1 MERAIS
7 FWDFLNRYNIEIPI
21 IQRDYA
27 QGRKGKETLREMF
40 LKNLKNAIDN
50 NLSDKQEILILD
62 FVYGSVKNGK
72 LQPLDGQQR
81 LTTLWLLHWYVALRA
96 KKMEEAGRLL
106 QKFSYETRMSSRNF
120 FKNLCYQDF
129 NAFVP
134 RENSSDE
141 SRESIV
147 DFITNQIWFY
157 AEWKQDPTIQS
168 VLRMLSGTDM
178 NDGIEELFGDEKQED
193 FEKYWEKLTSA
204 NAPIKFYYL
213 PMNNF
218 NLTDDL
224 YIKMNA
230 RGKQLTHFENFK
242 ADLVGYIEEKK
253 WGKLNH
259 PVEGIP
265 IKMDT
270 TWMDIFWKH
279 RSANNRV
286 DEIYFEFLNRF
297 FLNYHINDVKD
308 EKNEKDEYK
317 YNYYSFLTKKGTIRY
332 EGLKNYMWDNEIDE
346 DLFVNLER
354 ILDNFSNSDIK
365 KDDFTCDWDKTFR
378 FIPEYQQDSIEDT
391 GNEWL
396 EVSSITQLQRVVF
409 YAICKYFEEG
419 KADTESLK
427 RWMRFVWNIVS
438 VKIQNLSEM
447 KKAIDIIDKVKSPHN
462 VYSELKCLGKITTNN
477 DFERQLQEE
486 IEKAKRILTDDNS
499 LATYN
504 GACKKT
510 NGEAFA
516 TWEEIIIEAERYAFF
531 NGAIRFL
538 FRDDEGNFNWDKSSQ
553 LYFDKKW
560 TNVKKFFDIN
570 GVKDIPEHKY
580 KSEAILLK
588 AVLYNIEN
596 YWCFIEP
603 EKYVLDNTAETWR
616 NRILLSDDW
625 TKAVHKILL
634 DNLTIVVREQ
644 DDEIYKTLYNTKL
657 LDYVVDKKV
666 GSRIKWIHGR
676 RAIYQPRYE
685 GIMPDYDKDDFH
697 RNKILADCRKKK
709 MISINEEYEI
719 PNCDFFNGWNI
730 QFKYKYQHDNKWYF
744 FSYNPDNCIYLMEDE
759 WNGNKACTNKSSD
772 RYGKTYKGEVNKLY
786 SANEFCKLLNNII
799 DRFLSD

>member
-40 LKNLKNAIDN
+40 LRNLKNAMDN

-96 KKMEEAGRLL
+96 KKMEEAGMLL

-129 NAFVP
+129 NAFVS
-134 RENSSDE
+134 REDSSDE

-242 ADLVGYIEEKK
+242 ADLVGYIEENQWKDLTDPEK
-253 WGKLNH
+253 
-259 PVEGIP
+259 GIP

-270 TWMDIFWKH
+270 TWMDIFWK
-279 RSANNRV
+279 AAKGKNRV

-297 FLNYHINDVKD
+297 FLNYHIGKIEDASDK
-308 EKNEKDEYK
+308 
-317 YNYYSFLTKKGTIRY
+317 YYSFLTKKGTIRY
-332 EGLKNYMWDNEIDE
+332 EGLKNYMWDNEIDG

-378 FIPEYQQDSIEDT
+378 FIPEYNQDSIEDT
-391 GNEWL
+391 VSEWL

-409 YAICKYFEEG
+409 YAICKYFKEG
-419 KADTESLK
+419 EADTESLR

-438 VKIQNLSEM
+438 VKDKNGNERIQNLSEM
-447 KKAIDIIDKVKSPHN
+447 KKSIDIIDKVKSPHN
-462 VYSELKCLGKITTNN
+462 VYSELKYLGEITPDNA
-477 DFERQLQEE
+477 FERQLQEE

-499 LATYN
+499 LATYK

-538 FRDDEGNFNWDKSSQ
+538 FRDKDGKFNWND
-553 LYFDKKW
+553 FDKKW
-560 TNVKKFFDIN
+560 TNVKKYFKEEN
-570 GVKDIPEHKY
+570 VKKDTSAMRDNY
-580 KSEAILLK
+580 DNANLLK
-588 AVLYNIEN
+588 SLISRITVGNFEEVLWNNRVFNNFPQSWRYYLMKTKICYSVHELLCGNEKAKELKSSTDFAEN
-596 YWCFIEP
+596 TIY
-603 EKYVLDNTAETWR
+603 
-616 NRILLSDDW
+616 LLSNTGLLDFVVENIPYSWIRNYHDH
-625 TKAVHKILL
+625 KAIYPSSKGIFLDAEYRDRFLL
-634 DNLTIVVREQ
+634 DNEDITIYETDIKIVGNREFFW
-644 DDEIYKTLYNTKL
+644 
-657 LDYVVDKKV
+657 
-666 GSRIKWIHGR
+666 GSDINFE
-676 RAIYQPRYE
+676 YE
-685 GIMPDYDKDDFH
+685 GHNYQWYRDD
-697 RNKILADCRKKK
+697 R
-709 MISINEEYEI
+709 
-719 PNCDFFNGWNI
+719 
-730 QFKYKYQHDNKWYF
+730 
-744 FSYNPDNCIYLMEDE
+744 IYLMLDDNPDE
-759 WNGNKACTNKSSD
+759 YAINTNNRQSD
-772 RYGKTYKGEVNKLY
+772 NTEYYYFKYDKNINIKDELKNLY
-786 SANEFCKLLNNII
+786 TQFSK
-799 DRFLSD
+799 

>member
-1 MERAIS
+1 MERERAIS

-96 KKMEEAGRLL
+96 KKMEEAGRSL

-129 NAFVP
+129 NAFVS
-134 RENSSDE
+134 REDSSDE

-242 ADLVGYIEEKK
+242 ADLVGYIEENQWKDLTDPEK
-253 WGKLNH
+253 
-259 PVEGIP
+259 GIP

-270 TWMDIFWKH
+270 TWMDIFWK
-279 RSANNRV
+279 AAKGKNRV

-297 FLNYHINDVKD
+297 FLNYHIGKIEDASDK
-308 EKNEKDEYK
+308 
-317 YNYYSFLTKKGTIRY
+317 YYSFLTKKGTIRY

-354 ILDNFSNSDIK
+354 ILDNFSKSNMS
-365 KDDFTCDWDKTFR
+365 KDDCKKVFTCDWDKKFR
-378 FIPEYQQDSIEDT
+378 FIPEYSQDSIEDT

-419 KADTESLK
+419 KADTESLR

-438 VKIQNLSEM
+438 VKDKNGNERIQNLSEM
-447 KKAIDIIDKVKSPHN
+447 KNAIKIIDRVKSPHN
-462 VYSELKCLGKITTNN
+462 VYSELKYLGEITPDNA
-477 DFERQLQEE
+477 FERQLQEE

-516 TWEEIIIEAERYAFF
+516 TWEEIIIEAEQYAFF

-538 FRDDEGNFNWDKSSQ
+538 FRDKDGKFNWDD
-553 LYFDKKW
+553 FDKKW
-560 TNVKKFFDIN
+560 TNVKKYFKEEK
-570 GVKDIPEHKY
+570 VKKDTSAMRDNY
-580 KSEAILLK
+580 DNANLLK
-588 AVLYNIEN
+588 SLISRITVGLFWEVLWNNRVFNNFPQSWRYYLMKTKICDSVHELLCGNEN
-596 YWCFIEP
+596 AKELKSSTDFAE
-603 EKYVLDNTAETWR
+603 NT
-616 NRILLSDDW
+616 IYLLSN
-625 TKAVHKILL
+625 TGLL
-634 DNLTIVVREQ
+634 DFVVEN
-644 DDEIYKTLYNTKL
+644 IPY
-657 LDYVVDKKV
+657 
-666 GSRIKWIHGR
+666 SWIRNYHDH
-676 RAIYQPRYE
+676 RAIYPSSKGIFLDAEYRDRFLLYNEDITIHETDAKIVGNREFFWGSDINFKYE
-685 GIMPDYDKDDFH
+685 GHNYQWYRDD
-697 RNKILADCRKKK
+697 R
-709 MISINEEYEI
+709 
-719 PNCDFFNGWNI
+719 
-730 QFKYKYQHDNKWYF
+730 
-744 FSYNPDNCIYLMEDE
+744 IYLMLDDNPDE
-759 WNGNKACTNKSSD
+759 YAINTNNRQSD
-772 RYGKTYKGEVNKLY
+772 NTEYYYFKYDKNINIKDELKNLY
-786 SANEFCKLLNNII
+786 TQFSK
-799 DRFLSD
+799 

>member
-40 LKNLKNAIDN
+40 LRNLKNAMDN

-96 KKMEEAGRLL
+96 KKMEEAGMLL
-106 QKFSYETRMSSRNF
+106 QKFSYETRMPSRNF

-129 NAFVP
+129 NAFVS
-134 RENSSDE
+134 REDSSDE

-242 ADLVGYIEEKK
+242 ADLVGYIEENQWKDLTDPEK
-253 WGKLNH
+253 
-259 PVEGIP
+259 GIP

-270 TWMDIFWKH
+270 TWMDIFWK
-279 RSANNRV
+279 AAKGKNRV

-297 FLNYHINDVKD
+297 FLNYHIGKIEDASDK
-308 EKNEKDEYK
+308 
-317 YNYYSFLTKKGTIRY
+317 YYSFLTKKGTIRY
-332 EGLKNYMWDNEIDE
+332 EGLKNYMWDNEIDG

-378 FIPEYQQDSIEDT
+378 FIPEYNQDSIEDT
-391 GNEWL
+391 VSEWL

-409 YAICKYFEEG
+409 YAICKYFKEG
-419 KADTESLK
+419 EADTESLR

-438 VKIQNLSEM
+438 VKDKNGNERIQNLSEM

-462 VYSELKCLGKITTNN
+462 VYSELKYLGEITPDNA
-477 DFERQLQEE
+477 FERQLQEE

-499 LATYN
+499 LATYK

-538 FRDDEGNFNWDKSSQ
+538 FRDKDGKFNWND
-553 LYFDKKW
+553 FDKKW
-560 TNVKKFFDIN
+560 TNVKKYFKEEN
-570 GVKDIPEHKY
+570 VKKDTSAMRDNY
-580 KSEAILLK
+580 DNANLLK
-588 AVLYNIEN
+588 SLISRITVGNFEEVLWNNRVFNNFPQSWRYYLMKTKICYSVHELLCGNEKAKELKSSTDFAEN
-596 YWCFIEP
+596 TIY
-603 EKYVLDNTAETWR
+603 
-616 NRILLSDDW
+616 LLSNTGLLDFVVENIPYSWIRNYHDH
-625 TKAVHKILL
+625 KAIYPSSKGIFLDAEYRDRFLL
-634 DNLTIVVREQ
+634 DNEDITIYETDIKIVGNREFFW
-644 DDEIYKTLYNTKL
+644 
-657 LDYVVDKKV
+657 
-666 GSRIKWIHGR
+666 GSDINFE
-676 RAIYQPRYE
+676 YE
-685 GIMPDYDKDDFH
+685 GHNYQWYRDD
-697 RNKILADCRKKK
+697 R
-709 MISINEEYEI
+709 
-719 PNCDFFNGWNI
+719 
-730 QFKYKYQHDNKWYF
+730 
-744 FSYNPDNCIYLMEDE
+744 IYLMLDDNPDE
-759 WNGNKACTNKSSD
+759 YAINTNNRQSD
-772 RYGKTYKGEVNKLY
+772 NTEYYYFKYDKNINIKDELKNLY
-786 SANEFCKLLNNII
+786 TQFSK
-799 DRFLSD
+799 

>member
-7 FWDFLNRYNIEIPI
+7 FWDFLNQYNIEIPI

-40 LKNLKNAIDN
+40 LKNLKNAMDN

-72 LQPLDGQQR
+72 MHPLDGQQR

-96 KKMEEAGRLL
+96 KKMEEAGKSL
-106 QKFSYETRMSSRNF
+106 QKFSYETRMSSRDF
-120 FKNLCYQDF
+120 FKNLCSQDF

-242 ADLVGYIEEKK
+242 ADLVGYIEENQWKDLTDPEK
-253 WGKLNH
+253 
-259 PVEGIP
+259 GIP

-270 TWMDIFWKH
+270 SWLDIFWTH

-297 FLNYHINDVKD
+297 FLNYHIRKIEDASDK
-308 EKNEKDEYK
+308 
-317 YNYYSFLTKKGTIRY
+317 YYSFLTKKGTIRY
-332 EGLKNYMWDNEIDE
+332 EGLKNYMWDNKIDM
-346 DLFVNLER
+346 DLFKNLER

-365 KDDFTCDWDKTFR
+365 KDDFTCHWDEKFR

-409 YAICKYFEEG
+409 YAICKYFEEDE
-419 KADTESLK
+419 ADTESLR

-447 KKAIDIIDKVKSPHN
+447 KKAIDIIDRVKSPHN
-462 VYSELKCLGKITTNN
+462 VYSELKYLGEITTNN
-477 DFERQLQEE
+477 AFERQLKEE

-538 FRDDEGNFNWDKSSQ
+538 FRDEKDDFNWDN
-553 LYFDKKW
+553 FDKKW
-560 TNVKKFFDIN
+560 TNVKKYFKEEK
-570 GVKDIPEHKY
+570 VKEDTSAMRDNY
-580 KSEAILLK
+580 DNANLLK
-588 AVLYNIEN
+588 SLISRITVGNFWEVLWNNRVFNNFPQSWRYYLMKTKICDSVHELLCGNEN
-596 YWCFIEP
+596 AKELKSSTDFAE
-603 EKYVLDNTAETWR
+603 NT
-616 NRILLSDDW
+616 IYQLSN
-625 TKAVHKILL
+625 TGLL
-634 DNLTIVVREQ
+634 DFVVEN
-644 DDEIYKTLYNTKL
+644 IPY
-657 LDYVVDKKV
+657 
-666 GSRIKWIHGR
+666 SWIRNYHDH
-676 RAIYQPRYE
+676 RAIYPSSKGIFLDAEYRDRFLLGNEDITIYETDIKIVGNREFFWGSDINFKYE
-685 GIMPDYDKDDFH
+685 GHNYQWYRDD
-697 RNKILADCRKKK
+697 R
-709 MISINEEYEI
+709 
-719 PNCDFFNGWNI
+719 
-730 QFKYKYQHDNKWYF
+730 
-744 FSYNPDNCIYLMEDE
+744 IYLMLDDNPDE
-759 WNGNKACTNKSSD
+759 YAINTNKYQSD
-772 RYGKTYKGEVNKLY
+772 NTEYYYFKYHKDMNIKDELKNLY
-786 SANEFCKLLNNII
+786 TKFSN
-799 DRFLSD
+799 

>member
-7 FWDFLNRYNIEIPI
+7 FWDFLNQYNIEIPI

-40 LKNLKNAIDN
+40 LKNLKNAMDN

-72 LQPLDGQQR
+72 MHPLDGQQR

-96 KKMEEAGRLL
+96 KKMEEAGKSL
-106 QKFSYETRMSSRNF
+106 QKFSYETRMSSRDF
-120 FKNLCYQDF
+120 FKNLCSQDF

-242 ADLVGYIEEKK
+242 ADLVGYIEENQWKDLTDPEK
-253 WGKLNH
+253 
-259 PVEGIP
+259 GIP

-270 TWMDIFWKH
+270 SWLDIFWTH

-297 FLNYHINDVKD
+297 FLNYHIRKIEDASDK
-308 EKNEKDEYK
+308 
-317 YNYYSFLTKKGTIRY
+317 YYSFLTKKGTIRY
-332 EGLKNYMWDNEIDE
+332 EGLKNYMWDNKIDM
-346 DLFVNLER
+346 DLFKNLER

-365 KDDFTCDWDKTFR
+365 KDDFICHWDEKFR

-419 KADTESLK
+419 EADTESLK

-438 VKIQNLSEM
+438 VKDKKGNERIQDLSEM
-447 KKAIDIIDKVKSPHN
+447 KNAIDIIDRVKSPHN
-462 VYSELKCLGKITTNN
+462 VYSELKCLGEITTNN
-477 DFERQLQEE
+477 AFERQLKEE

-499 LATYN
+499 LATY
-504 GACKKT
+504 
-510 NGEAFA
+510 
-516 TWEEIIIEAERYAFF
+516 I
-531 NGAIRFL
+531 
-538 FRDDEGNFNWDKSSQ
+538 
-553 LYFDKKW
+553 
-560 TNVKKFFDIN
+560 
-570 GVKDIPEHKY
+570 
-580 KSEAILLK
+580 
-588 AVLYNIEN
+588 
-596 YWCFIEP
+596 
-603 EKYVLDNTAETWR
+603 
-616 NRILLSDDW
+616 
-625 TKAVHKILL
+625 
-634 DNLTIVVREQ
+634 
-644 DDEIYKTLYNTKL
+644 
-657 LDYVVDKKV
+657 
-666 GSRIKWIHGR
+666 
-676 RAIYQPRYE
+676 
-685 GIMPDYDKDDFH
+685 
-697 RNKILADCRKKK
+697 
-709 MISINEEYEI
+709 
-719 PNCDFFNGWNI
+719 
-730 QFKYKYQHDNKWYF
+730 
-744 FSYNPDNCIYLMEDE
+744 
-759 WNGNKACTNKSSD
+759 
-772 RYGKTYKGEVNKLY
+772 
-786 SANEFCKLLNNII
+786 
-799 DRFLSD
+799 

>member
-40 LKNLKNAIDN
+40 LRNLKNAMDN

-96 KKMEEAGRLL
+96 KKMEEAGMLL

-129 NAFVP
+129 NAFVS
-134 RENSSDE
+134 REDSSDE

-242 ADLVGYIEEKK
+242 ADLVGYIEENQWKDLTDPEK
-253 WGKLNH
+253 
-259 PVEGIP
+259 GIP

-270 TWMDIFWKH
+270 TWMDIFWK
-279 RSANNRV
+279 AAKGKNRV

-297 FLNYHINDVKD
+297 FLNYHIGKIEDASDK
-308 EKNEKDEYK
+308 
-317 YNYYSFLTKKGTIRY
+317 YYSFLTKKGTIRY
-332 EGLKNYMWDNEIDE
+332 EGLKNYMWDNEIDG

-378 FIPEYQQDSIEDT
+378 FIPEYNQDSIEDT
-391 GNEWL
+391 VSEWL

-409 YAICKYFEEG
+409 YAICKYFKEG
-419 KADTESLK
+419 EADTESLR

-438 VKIQNLSEM
+438 VKDKNGNERIQNLSEM

-462 VYSELKCLGKITTNN
+462 VYSELKYLGEITPDNA
-477 DFERQLQEE
+477 FERQLQEE

-499 LATYN
+499 LATYK

-538 FRDDEGNFNWDKSSQ
+538 FRDKDGKFNWND
-553 LYFDKKW
+553 FDKKW
-560 TNVKKFFDIN
+560 TNVKKYFKEEN
-570 GVKDIPEHKY
+570 VKKDTSAMRDNY
-580 KSEAILLK
+580 DNANLLK
-588 AVLYNIEN
+588 SLISRITVGNFEEVLWNNRVFNNFPQSWRYYLMKTKICYSVHELLCGNEKAKELKSSTDFAEN
-596 YWCFIEP
+596 TIY
-603 EKYVLDNTAETWR
+603 
-616 NRILLSDDW
+616 LLSNTGLLDFVVENIPYSWIRNYHDH
-625 TKAVHKILL
+625 KAIYPSSKGIFLDAEYRDRFLL
-634 DNLTIVVREQ
+634 DNEDITIYETDIKIVGNREFFW
-644 DDEIYKTLYNTKL
+644 
-657 LDYVVDKKV
+657 
-666 GSRIKWIHGR
+666 GSDINFE
-676 RAIYQPRYE
+676 YE
-685 GIMPDYDKDDFH
+685 GHNYQWYRDD
-697 RNKILADCRKKK
+697 R
-709 MISINEEYEI
+709 
-719 PNCDFFNGWNI
+719 
-730 QFKYKYQHDNKWYF
+730 
-744 FSYNPDNCIYLMEDE
+744 IYLMLDDNPDE
-759 WNGNKACTNKSSD
+759 YAINTNNRQSD
-772 RYGKTYKGEVNKLY
+772 NTEYYYFKYDKNINIKDELKNLY
-786 SANEFCKLLNNII
+786 TQFSK
-799 DRFLSD
+799 

>member
-1 MERAIS
+1 MERTIS

-129 NAFVP
+129 NAFVS
-134 RENSSDE
+134 REDSSDE
-141 SRESIV
+141 SRERIV

-242 ADLVGYIEEKK
+242 ADLVGYIEENQWKDLTDPEK
-253 WGKLNH
+253 
-259 PVEGIP
+259 GIP

-270 TWMDIFWKH
+270 TWMDIFWK
-279 RSANNRV
+279 AAKGKNRV

-297 FLNYHINDVKD
+297 FLNYHIGKIEDASDK
-308 EKNEKDEYK
+308 
-317 YNYYSFLTKKGTIRY
+317 YYSFLTKKGTIRY
-332 EGLKNYMWDNEIDE
+332 EGLKNYMWDNEIDV
-346 DLFVNLER
+346 DLFKNLKK

-378 FIPEYQQDSIEDT
+378 FIPEYSQDSIEDT
-391 GNEWL
+391 VSEWL

-409 YAICKYFEEG
+409 YAICKYFKEG
-419 KADTESLK
+419 EADTESLR

-438 VKIQNLSEM
+438 VKDKNGNERIQNLSEM

-462 VYSELKCLGKITTNN
+462 VYSELKYLGEITPDNA
-477 DFERQLQEE
+477 FERQLQEE

-499 LATYN
+499 LATYK

-531 NGAIRFL
+531 NGAIRFI
-538 FRDDEGNFNWDKSSQ
+538 FRDEKGDFNWDD
-553 LYFDKKW
+553 FDTKW
-560 TNVKKFFDIN
+560 TNVKKYFKEEK
-570 GVKDIPEHKY
+570 VKKDTSAMRDNY
-580 KSEAILLK
+580 DNANLLK
-588 AVLYNIEN
+588 SLISRITVGNFWEVLWNNRVFNNYPQSWRYYLMKTKICDSVHELLCGNEN
-596 YWCFIEP
+596 AKELKSSTDFAE
-603 EKYVLDNTAETWR
+603 NT
-616 NRILLSDDW
+616 IYLLSN
-625 TKAVHKILL
+625 TGLL
-634 DNLTIVVREQ
+634 DFVVEN
-644 DDEIYKTLYNTKL
+644 IPY
-657 LDYVVDKKV
+657 
-666 GSRIKWIHGR
+666 SWIRKYHDH
-676 RAIYQPRYE
+676 RAIYPSSKGIFLDAEYRDRFLLNNEDITIYETDIKIVGNREFFFGSDINFKYE
-685 GIMPDYDKDDFH
+685 GHNYQWYRDD
-697 RNKILADCRKKK
+697 R
-709 MISINEEYEI
+709 
-719 PNCDFFNGWNI
+719 
-730 QFKYKYQHDNKWYF
+730 
-744 FSYNPDNCIYLMEDE
+744 IYLMLDDNPDE
-759 WNGNKACTNKSSD
+759 YAINTTNRQSD
-772 RYGKTYKGEVNKLY
+772 NTEYYCFKYCKNEYHKDTDIKEYLKNLY
-786 SANEFCKLLNNII
+786 TNFQTNIL
-799 DRFLSD
+799 RVVP

>member
-40 LKNLKNAIDN
+40 LKNLKNAMDN

-72 LQPLDGQQR
+72 MHPLDGQQR

-96 KKMEEAGRLL
+96 KKMEEAGKSL
-106 QKFSYETRMSSRNF
+106 QKFSYETRMSSRDF
-120 FKNLCYQDF
+120 FKNLCSQDF

-242 ADLVGYIEEKK
+242 ADLVGYIEENQWKDLTDPEK
-253 WGKLNH
+253 
-259 PVEGIP
+259 GIP

-270 TWMDIFWKH
+270 SWLDIFWTH
-279 RSANNRV
+279 RSENNRV

-297 FLNYHINDVKD
+297 FLNYHIRKIEDASDK
-308 EKNEKDEYK
+308 
-317 YNYYSFLTKKGTIRY
+317 YYSFLTKKGTIRY
-332 EGLKNYMWDNEIDE
+332 EGLKNYMWDNKIDM
-346 DLFVNLER
+346 DLFKNLER

-365 KDDFTCDWDKTFR
+365 KDDFTCHWDEKFR

-409 YAICKYFEEG
+409 YAICKYFEEDE
-419 KADTESLK
+419 ADTESLR

-447 KKAIDIIDKVKSPHN
+447 KKAIDIIDRVKSPHN
-462 VYSELKCLGKITTNN
+462 VYSELKYLGEITTNN
-477 DFERQLQEE
+477 AFERQLKEE

-538 FRDDEGNFNWDKSSQ
+538 FRDEKDDFNWDN
-553 LYFDKKW
+553 FDKKW
-560 TNVKKFFDIN
+560 TNVKKYFKEEK
-570 GVKDIPEHKY
+570 VKEDTSAMRDNY
-580 KSEAILLK
+580 DNANLLK
-588 AVLYNIEN
+588 SLISRITVGNFWEVLWNNRVFNNFPQSWRYYLMKTKICDSVHELLCGNEN
-596 YWCFIEP
+596 AKELKSSTDFAE
-603 EKYVLDNTAETWR
+603 NT
-616 NRILLSDDW
+616 IYQLSN
-625 TKAVHKILL
+625 TGLL
-634 DNLTIVVREQ
+634 DFVVEN
-644 DDEIYKTLYNTKL
+644 IPY
-657 LDYVVDKKV
+657 
-666 GSRIKWIHGR
+666 SWIRNYHDH
-676 RAIYQPRYE
+676 RAIYPSSKGIFLDAEYRDRFLLGNEDITIYETDIKIVGNREFFWGSDINFKYE
-685 GIMPDYDKDDFH
+685 GHNYQWYRDD
-697 RNKILADCRKKK
+697 R
-709 MISINEEYEI
+709 
-719 PNCDFFNGWNI
+719 
-730 QFKYKYQHDNKWYF
+730 
-744 FSYNPDNCIYLMEDE
+744 IYLMLDDNPDE
-759 WNGNKACTNKSSD
+759 YAINTNKYQGD
-772 RYGKTYKGEVNKLY
+772 NTEYYYFKYHKDMNIKDELKNLY
-786 SANEFCKLLNNII
+786 TKFSN
-799 DRFLSD
+799 